1 MAEINRQDLISDD
14 ALAAPLILAKNME
27 AAVSQLMSIKE
38 ASIQFNKSIQS
49 SDSLKKA
56 GDETQKLVTVN
67 KELSKVSEQI
77 AKEIVKQNT
86 DYIQLQKTLQANR
99 EETKKRIALGNEDA
113 KTVSKQNAS
122 IVQLEAALR
131 ANRAEYAKFATEQ
144 QRASKEGQ
152 DLLKTIQ
159 QQDADVKELRK
170 SMGQAQ
176 ANVGNYEDA
185 FKNLKDELKLARSE
199 MVAAA
204 QQFGT
209 GSKEFQ
215 TASERAGSLKDEIG
229 DLQKSINNLS
239 GSKIENLSSTF
250 KDSFSK
256 IAKGDLTGA
265 LESARQF
272 ATVSR
277 SITFAEAG
285 KSLKD
290 FGSTMATLGR
300 AILTNPIFLIGALV
314 AGIVAAMY
322 KFRDSIVPVK
332 IAMDV
337 LGKTFDFI
345 TDKLKEFTDWL
356 GLTTFEQDKKAK
368 ATEEAAAREVEAV
381 KKNYDTQIRLAEAA
395 GKDISALEIKKQEAI
410 IAASKKALS
419 ALIKSDEEYTEKS
432 KALKEEIENAEIELQ
447 VLRIRENKKAN
458 DLIIAQRKAAEEKA
472 ANERLISRG
481 KDFKEEREIST
492 KSVKDI
498 GQEEINISK
507 SFKDQD
513 ASNRKRI
520 GEIINEI
527 EKEQSDFRKELSI
540 QELEEKRQRNLE
552 YANGAQSILNAYA
565 DNVRMQSEEEIA
577 NIEAQRE
584 YELQLAGDNKAAQDA
599 INKKFDSQL
608 KKTQKEQAEREKKI
622 ALFNI
627 ALNTAKAVTAALP
640 NIPLSII
647 IGVIGGIQLA
657 TAAGIKLPAFKKGT
671 DNAPG
676 GLAIVGEE
684 GSELIKSPDGKYS
697 LTPSSA
703 SLMNLSAGSK
713 VFTHDETLRILAA
726 ESLNNNRVG
735 TIKAFDG
742 YNFERLEK
750 RFSSLEETIKK
761 KKEVHINVTR
771 RGLETMMKNAD
782 TRTWFLDNIYG

>member
-1 MAEINRQDLISDD
+1 
-14 ALAAPLILAKNME
+14 
-27 AAVSQLMSIKE
+27 
-38 ASIQFNKSIQS
+38 
-49 SDSLKKA
+49 
-56 GDETQKLVTVN
+56 
-67 KELSKVSEQI
+67 
-77 AKEIVKQNT
+77 
-86 DYIQLQKTLQANR
+86 
-99 EETKKRIALGNEDA
+99 
-113 KTVSKQNAS
+113 
-122 IVQLEAALR
+122 
-131 ANRAEYAKFATEQ
+131 
-144 QRASKEGQ
+144 
-152 DLLKTIQ
+152 
-159 QQDADVKELRK
+159 
-170 SMGQAQ
+170 MGQAQ

-185 FKNLKDELKLARSE
+185 FKNLKEELKLARAE

-256 IAKGDLTGA
+256 IASGDLSGA

-272 ATVSR
+272 ATVSK

-285 KSLKD
+285 KTLKD
-290 FGSTMATLGR
+290 FGSTMATLGK
-300 AILTNPIFLIGALV
+300 AILTNPIFLIAALV
-314 AGIVAAMY
+314 GGIVAAMY

-368 ATEEAAAREVEAV
+368 ATEDAAAREVEAV

-419 ALIKSDEEYTEKS
+419 ALVKSDEEYTEKS

-481 KDFKEEREIST
+481 KAFKEEREIST

-498 GQEEINISK
+498 GQEEVNISK

-584 YELQLAGDNKAAQDA
+584 YELQLAGDNKEAQDA
-599 INKKFDSQL
+599 INKKFDAQV

-627 ALNTAKAVTAALP
+627 ALNTAKGITAALGSA

-647 IGVIGGIQLA
+647 IGVLGGIQLA

-703 SLMNLSAGSK
+703 SLMNLSPGSK
-713 VFTHDETLRILAA
+713 VFTHDETLRMLAA
-726 ESLNNNRVG
+726 DSLNNNRIG
-735 TIKAFDG
+735 TIKAFEG

-750 RFSSLEETIKK
+750 RFASLEETIKK
-761 KKEVHINVTR
+761 KKETHINVTR
-771 RGLETMMKNAD
+771 RGLETMMKNGD